1 MRSSVGCKEFHF
13 KNEKLILKKNQ
24 EIFILRKSRYLH
36 LSPLGP
42 RFHLVI
48 SGFPW
53 IMNNPLW
60 SGHVLSKVL
69 PTHCY
74 LLQAPLLPVTYSTMR
89 FSCHFLSDLHWF
101 HSSTLQSLVQWCW
114 ILHIFESLTLKFTHT
129 GLIIIHKTLKK
140 HSSCIYEFYEKR
152 HD

>member
-1 MRSSVGCKEFHF
+1 MRSSY
-13 KNEKLILKKNQ
+13 LKKKPGDFYIKKI
-24 EIFILRKSRYLH
+24 EISASVTFGPTFPSRHKWFSL
-36 LSPLGP
+36 
-42 RFHLVI
+42 
-48 SGFPW
+48 
-53 IMNNPLW
+53 NNEQPPVVW
-60 SGHVLSKVL
+60 ACLSKVL